1 MRKVIKIIIVEDE
14 KETQK
19 ELKRIV
25 RESEEEEEI
34 EIEIYSKFDT
44 ELKERIKDVTERKI
58 YIMDIELETKVSGI
72 DIAKYIR
79 EKDWESEIIFIT
91 THDKMFETVY
101 RNIYEIF
108 DFIEKFH
115 HMENRL
121 KKDLKIIY
129 KKNFDNKMFKYKNR
143 NIDIQVFYRAI
154 THIIRDKES
163 RKLIINT
170 DNNNY
175 SLNLNVTDSLKYL
188 DERFKQIHR
197 ACVVNTERVE
207 SYNWSKGCVVL
218 DNGKRINML
227 SKKYKKEIEGENV
240 RIN

>member
-79 EKDWESEIIFIT
+79 EKDWGSEIIFIT

-207 SYNWSKGCVVL
+207 SYNWSKGYVVL